1 VDAVVEVRLRSRP
14 PEVVGV
20 APART
25 GRRRGIRKCVAQLA
39 ALVLSAGL
47 WCQAVPSQPSGAT
60 HLVVITGVSG
70 EARIGTEWHG
80 MAMALATAATQRFGI
95 PAARVT
101 ILEQDSTRDGG
112 RVQGRS
118 TKITIERVLGSIV
131 RAMTATDRLVVVLM
145 AHGSSL
151 TGDTRVNLPGPD
163 MTPADF
169 ARVLAPAAAP
179 TIAFVHTG
187 SASGE
192 FVNELSGPRRIVITA
207 TKSAREQNETLFP
220 GPFVQALTTDIAD
233 GDKDGR
239 VSLLEAFTYAE
250 HEVEQVFVKGGLLAT
265 EHALLEDG
273 AEGGLART
281 FFLAPIGAGTFAGD
295 NPATV
300 AALVARAEV
309 QARIDA
315 LRARRGSMTEDLYLQ
330 ALEPLIVELVERT
343 RALRVTPAVKK

>member
-1 VDAVVEVRLRSRP
+1 MSVVSRSL
-14 PEVVGV
+14 
-20 APART
+20 
-25 GRRRGIRKCVAQLA
+25 CA
-39 ALVLSAGL
+39 ALFGAMLMPPLPVLHA
-47 WCQAVPSQPSGAT
+47 QDAGAT
-60 HLVVITGVSG
+60 HLVVISGVSG

-101 ILEQDSTRDGG
+101 VLAQDSTRDAG

-118 TKITIERVLGSIV
+118 SKATIERVLGTLARSL
-131 RAMTATDRLVVVLM
+131 TAADRLVVILF

-169 ARVLAPAAAP
+169 ARALAPAAAP

-192 FVNELSGPRRIVITA
+192 FAEALAGPRRIVITA

-220 GPFVQALTTDIAD
+220 GPFVRAITTDAGD
-233 GDKDGR
+233 TDKDGR
-239 VSLLEAFTYAE
+239 VSLLEAFTYAKS
-250 HEVEQVFVKGGLLAT
+250 EVEQIYTKGNLLAT
-265 EHALLEDG
+265 EHAVLSDG
-273 AEGGLART
+273 AEGGRART
-281 FFLAPIGAGTFAGD
+281 FHLAPAGGVAVVAST
-295 NPATV
+295 PATSG
-300 AALVARAEV
+300 ALNARAEV

-315 LRARRGSMTEDLYLQ
+315 LRARRATMSEDAYLQ
-330 ALEPLIVELVERT
+330 ALEPLIVELATKT
-343 RALRVTPAVKK
+343 RALRAPAPVVRP